1 MKKSETCHSE
11 APESPEKTVP
21 KPCEF
26 LSQSKLLSSTQP
38 VSSANLGVRQSL
50 DHPKLSSLLSQT
62 HRKATFQAV
71 LGAATQKAR
80 RSRVNRRR
88 PSDEILQGNFVS
100 RGSLK
105 PARERLESL
114 RQRIDEAQKHELR
127 EQVPKEKQRVANQ
140 QNLGKHRKRAEELQA
155 VLLKHKWKNLR

>member
-1 MKKSETCHSE
+1 MIVHSGERAQTSKEKGSVKKRVTIHESSSSYRSAQRSQEVHATTIDLSSEMKKSETCPSE

-71 LGAATQKAR
+71 LGAATQ
-80 RSRVNRRR
+80 
-88 PSDEILQGNFVS
+88 
-100 RGSLK
+100 
-105 PARERLESL
+105 
-114 RQRIDEAQKHELR
+114 
-127 EQVPKEKQRVANQ
+127 
-140 QNLGKHRKRAEELQA
+140 
-155 VLLKHKWKNLR
+155 